1 MSRDRGRAVIIQSA
15 EPGTPGTRLLFVL
28 FLLLLLGLVLS
39 LNFGDQLR
47 GGAVR
52 VRGRLFTD
60 HFLLLPVL
68 DALPSPSKQFPP
80 IGRGVLESR

>member
-39 LNFGDQLR
+39 LNFGDELR
-47 GGAVR
+47 GGAVG
-52 VRGRLFTD
+52 VGRGLLRD
-60 HFLLLPVL
+60 DFLLLPVL
-68 DALPSPSKQFPP
+68 DALPSPPKQFPP
-80 IGRGVLESR
+80 IGRGIF

>member
-1 MSRDRGRAVIIQSA
+1 MTACRASAVVIETRG
-15 EPGTPGTRLLFVL
+15 PGTLGTRLLLVPL
-28 FLLLLLGLVLS
+28 LLLLLGLVLS
-39 LNFGDQLR
+39 LNFGDELR

-68 DALPSPSKQFPP
+68 DALPSPPKQFPP
-80 IGRGVLESR
+80 VGRGIF

>member
-15 EPGTPGTRLLFVL
+15 EPGTPGTRLLFVPL
-28 FLLLLLGLVLS
+28 LLLLLGLVLS
-39 LNFGDQLR
+39 LNFGDELR
-47 GGAVR
+47 RGSIR

-60 HFLLLPVL
+60 HFLLLTVL
-68 DALPSPSKQFPP
+68 DALPSPPKQFPA